1 MVDEF
6 YSTDDDVKNDAEI
19 QSWSEDVHTNAFP
32 GGIGVEESQYDNSFP
47 KELTTKKKLTEYCT
61 LIIFWI
67 TGSVQHASINFGQ
80 YDMYAFVL
88 NSPATLCQPPLSK
101 KKLLITWSTRGS
113 DW

>member
-1 MVDEF
+1 MKKFVKGMVDEF

-61 LIIFWI
+61 LIIF
-67 TGSVQHASINFGQ
+67 
-80 YDMYAFVL
+80 
-88 NSPATLCQPPLSK
+88 
-101 KKLLITWSTRGS
+101 
-113 DW
+113 